1 MAFQDPIAGI
11 IGMFGDTN
19 YRTLYSDNEA
29 LRPALVDA
37 VRQLGTDRAAD
48 QRTIGNIE
56 AEVAGAQNLYR
67 QITPEDVSVL
77 GRIAANAS
85 VNPLDTFDA
94 LQSRYTNLAN
104 SFADRLA
111 GGGLSA
117 VDKLNLSRGGYG
129 GRTGGRSRFE
139 TILSTNRANQNAL
152 PLFQSAIQ
160 SISPAASA
168 LGNTQAQQANTAMQ
182 AIAAR
187 GNIPLRGVGLSFL
200 PMEARGEAA
209 RRNAELLGSL
219 TATNQANIMGY
230 KAEDNWAKKL
240 SDFGN
245 QQAGQIMDLAKTGLG
260 VLGGGGVGNI
270 LGGIGQIGSMFG
282 GGSGG
287 GGFSQIFGMLN
298 KGGGGVGNNVY
309 NPFVAPQPA
318 YTSAPSGSFGG
329 YGSSPTWGF
338 PANYS
343 GSGMNPAQ
351 SYAQS
356 TYFGG

>member
-37 VRQLGTDRAAD
+37 VRQLGADRAAD

-56 AEVAGAQNLYR
+56 SEVAGAQNLYS
-67 QITPEDVSVL
+67 QITPEDLAVL
-77 GRIAANAS
+77 GRIARNAS

-94 LQSRYTNLAN
+94 LQSRYTGMAN

-117 VDKLNLSRGGYG
+117 VDKLNLSRGGFG

-139 TILSTNRANQNAL
+139 TILATNRSNQNAL

-182 AIAAR
+182 AITSR

-245 QQAGQIMDLAKTGLG
+245 QQAGQIMDLAKTGIGL
-260 VLGGGGVGNI
+260 LGGGG
-270 LGGIGQIGSMFG
+270 LGGIGGMLG
-282 GGSGG
+282 GGGGGG
-287 GGFSQIFGMLN
+287 GGFSQIFGLLN
-298 KGGGGVGNNVY
+298 RGGGGGGQGAVSNNVY
-309 NPFVAPQPA
+309 NPFVSSVPA
-318 YTSAPSGSFGG
+318 TNPYTISNPGTVSFGG
-329 YGSSPTWGF
+329 GNVMPARSYNPFTISNPGSIS
-338 PANYS
+338 
-343 GSGMNPAQ
+343 
-351 SYAQS
+351 
-356 TYFGG
+356 FGG

>member
-117 VDKLNLSRGGYG
+117 VDKLNLSRSGYG

-152 PLFQSAIQ
+152 PLYQQAIQ

-245 QQAGQIMDLAKTGLG
+245 QQAGQIMDLAKTGIGLFGGGGLG
-260 VLGGGGVGNI
+260 GIGGMLGGGG
-270 LGGIGQIGSMFG
+270 
-282 GGSGG
+282 GG
-287 GGFSQIFGMLN
+287 GGFSQIFGLLN
-298 KGGGGVGNNVY
+298 RGGGGGQGAVSNNVY
-309 NPFVAPQPA
+309 NPFVSSVPA
-318 YTSAPSGSFGG
+318 TNPYTIANPGTVSFGG
-329 YGSSPTWGF
+329 GSVLPPRSYNPYSISSP
-338 PANYS
+338 
-343 GSGMNPAQ
+343 GSI
-351 SYAQS
+351 S
-356 TYFGG
+356 FGG